1 MISLSGKSPE
11 QIRAALAKARRDE
24 LIDCITRLAA
34 VEPLYKAAEIAALS
48 KLNRRAVLDD
58 ISAGKFGDYFCR
70 AGNSLAVPASG
81 VHAWR
86 ERFRVRVKPKEDR

>member
-1 MISLSGKSPE
+1 MISLSGKSPD
-11 QIRAALAKARRDE
+11 QIRAALAKARREE
-24 LIDCITRLAA
+24 LIDCITRLVA

-58 ISAGKFGDYFCR
+58 ISSGKFGDYFCR

-86 ERFRVRVKPKEDR
+86 ERFRVRVQPKEDR